1 MRGGREWG
9 EERPLFL
16 AGALLT
22 RLQPPPPADQAAAAG
37 DEAYDYS
44 VAHIDKANVGASSW
58 PLATSVQRSEL

>member
-1 MRGGREWG
+1 MARGRREWG

-22 RLQPPPPADQAAAAG
+22 RLQPPPPADQAAG

>member
-1 MRGGREWG
+1 MVACREWG

-22 RLQPPPPADQAAAAG
+22 RLQPPPPAEQAAG

-44 VAHIDKANVGASSW
+44 VAHIDKANVGASPW